1 MGLFGLFKKKEN
13 SNELEQSYLAVNINK
28 FNYTDGI
35 MKDRLESLQG
45 EIKEITQFSYEVV
58 KGKLV
63 LENSTSVFSLR
74 FDRFK
79 KIIEEKTYR
88 SEEEISSHTFY
99 ENGKILS
106 VLRFFNGK
114 NLTSKDEYKYND
126 SGECVFYKEYRY
138 DNDGKEIYSSRI
150 FLDINDN
157 SFKKEIFENGISRTE
172 LFNKN
177 FYNPLSPPNYENLG
191 DQGYRQIIQLHDSK
205 TIDTFDKFKNF
216 VTSQRFDKDGILQVE
231 IKVTYDNEFKR
242 KTYSQYNYMD
252 KTKII
257 TNYHYDSNG
266 YLIKLEIN
274 NSDNITFENDL
285 YGNIVKKFTNWNKS
299 IPEEEYE
306 YEYDSE
312 GNWTKRT
319 MKYREKIFNIRT
331 RKIEYY
337 QN

>member
-1 MGLFGLFKKKEN
+1 MGLFDLFKKKEY
-13 SNELEQSYLAVNINK
+13 SNELEQSYLAVNLNK

-63 LENSTSVFSLR
+63 LENSTSVFSLK

-106 VLRFFNGK
+106 VLRFFNSK

-126 SGECVFYKEYRY
+126 SGECIFYKEYRY
-138 DNDGKEIYSSRI
+138 DNYGKEIYSSRI
-150 FLDINDN
+150 FLDLNDN
-157 SFKKEIFENGISRTE
+157 SFKKEIFESGISRTE
-172 LFNKN
+172 LFNIN
-177 FYNPLSPPNYENLG
+177 FYNPLSPPHYENLG

-216 VTSQRFDKDGILQVE
+216 VTSQRFDKNGILQVE
-231 IKVTYDNEFKR
+231 IKVTYDNGFKR
-242 KTYSQYNYMD
+242 KTYSQCNYND
-252 KTKII
+252 ETKSI

-266 YLIKLEIN
+266 YLIKLEN
-274 NSDNITFENDL
+274 NNGDNITFENDL
-285 YGNIVKKFTNWNKS
+285 YGNIVKKFTNWKIS
-299 IPEEEYE
+299 IPEEVYE

-312 GNWTKRT
+312 GNWTRRT

-337 QN
+337 HN